1 MLRHIAA
8 ALLASAAVSWTLPTT
23 SAPARTHVA
32 PSAAPS
38 SAAPSSDCNDNGIE
52 DAVDIAIGYSS
63 DLDGNG
69 VPDECEACGG

>member
-1 MLRHIAA
+1 MFRHIAA
-8 ALLASAAVSWTLPTT
+8 ALLASAAVSWTLPTL
-23 SAPARTHVA
+23 SKAEASLAGPPRAVHGE
-32 PSAAPS
+32 
-38 SAAPSSDCNDNGIE
+38 PSSDCNDNGIE